1 MISETNGETQDA
13 QKQVARTP
21 TLSAETE
28 SISTSEFA
36 AAFGEDLSQTLDL
49 DTWDAGG
56 QLAAVFDRLDKEVA
70 EALDRE
76 DTIRKAVREVVF
88 PTITA
93 RSNAPGEAGV
103 FQATTQELKSTQAN
117 ILFNGGTEG
126 CDGTCAVHDTLPLT
140 IAQIGVCLVS
150 YLGEHGSWVQRLFR
164 RDLRV
169 RGLDPVE
176 EAVAVLERRAA
187 RAGFGQPSARD
198 KLTELGRRGIMTYA
212 ERAVLL
218 RKSKAPW
225 RMGHGNPAP
234 YEILTGSGSMDLLKA
249 GLDVV
254 EELVVTHRRFVFI
267 PSAPGER
274 MLLTIGNALRPLE
287 YAVVDDSKQ
296 RIERIIEQG
305 HLRGPHRKRAEDF
318 CRATSSEILIGVY
331 RTSSDVPCQIFYAHK
346 DFVHE
351 AALIAMADS
360 IIQSHRGF
368 PMLIDL
374 ADSVCRSTFG
384 IEAFNSTVQSAYAR
398 RGKALPFL
406 GERQTRA

>member
-1 MISETNGETQDA
+1 MSSEANGNSEKTEQA
-13 QKQVARTP
+13 APASEIV
-21 TLSAETE
+21 SANAAAV
-28 SISTSEFA
+28 SEAEFS
-36 AAFGEDLSQTLDL
+36 AAFGEKLSDTLNL

-56 QLAAVFDRLDKEVA
+56 QLAAVFER
-70 EALDRE
+70 LDRE
-76 DTIRKAVREVVF
+76 VADALEREDRIRKAVRDVVF
-88 PTITA
+88 PTITS
-93 RSNAPGEAGV
+93 RRNAPNDAGV
-103 FQATTQELKSTQAN
+103 FQATTAQLKSTQAQV
-117 ILFNGGTEG
+117 LFNGATEG
-126 CDGTCAVHDTLPLT
+126 CDGTAAVHDTLPLT

-187 RAGFGQPSARD
+187 RSGLGQPSTRD

-234 YEILTGSGSMDLLKA
+234 YELLTGSGSMDLLKA

-254 EELVVTHRRFVFI
+254 EELVLSHRRFVFI

-296 RIERIIEQG
+296 RMERIIEQG
-305 HLRGPHRKRAEDF
+305 HLRGAHRKRAENF
-318 CRATSSEILIGVY
+318 CAATASNILVGVY
-331 RTSSDVPCQIFYAHK
+331 RTSSDVPPQLFYAHK

-360 IIQSHRGF
+360 VIQSHRGF

-374 ADSVCRSTFG
+374 AHSVCQSTFG
-384 IEAFNSTVQSAYAR
+384 ANAFSSTVQSVYAR

-406 GERQTRA
+406 GERETRV

>member
-1 MISETNGETQDA
+1 MNSNTNGGVDSPETFSRA
-13 QKQVARTP
+13 KIVAGDGALVTD
-21 TLSAETE
+21 
-28 SISTSEFA
+28 SEFQE
-36 AAFGEDLSQTLDL
+36 AFGEKLSQTLDL

-56 QLAAVFDRLDKEVA
+56 QLAEVFDRLDREVA
-70 EALDRE
+70 DALERE
-76 DTIRKAVREVVF
+76 DRIRKAVREVVF
-88 PTITA
+88 PTITS
-93 RSNAPGEAGV
+93 RRNAPGEAGV
-103 FQATTQELKSTQAN
+103 YQANTAQLKSTQAQV
-117 ILFNGGTEG
+117 LFNGGTEG
-126 CDGTCAVHDTLPLT
+126 CDGTVAVHDTLPLT

-150 YLGEHGSWVQRLFR
+150 YMGEAGSWVQRLFR

-169 RGLDPVE
+169 RGLDPVL

-187 RAGFGQPSARD
+187 RSGLGQPSARD
-198 KLTELGRRGIMTYA
+198 RLTELGRRGIMTYA

-218 RKSKAPW
+218 QKSTAPW

-234 YEILTGSGSMDLLKA
+234 YELLTGSGSMDLLKA

-254 EELVVTHRRFVFI
+254 EELVLSHRRFVFI

-287 YAVVDDSKQ
+287 YAIVDDSRQ
-296 RIERIIEQG
+296 RMERIVNQG
-305 HLRGPHRKRAEDF
+305 HLRGAYRKRAENF
-318 CRATSSEILIGVY
+318 CAATVEEILVGVY
-331 RTSSDVPCQIFYAHK
+331 RMSHDVPPQIFYAHK

-374 ADSVCRSTFG
+374 AHSVCQSTFG
-384 IEAFNSTVQSAYAR
+384 ADSFNSTVQSAYAR

-406 GERQTRA
+406 GERDTRG

>member
-1 MISETNGETQDA
+1 MSSESNGDA
-13 QKQVARTP
+13 QERENRLDQPSMIA
-21 TLSAETE
+21 AETDLV
-28 SISTSEFA
+28 SASEFT
-36 AAFGEDLSQTLDL
+36 AAFGENLSQTLDL

-56 QLAAVFDRLDKEVA
+56 QLAAVFERLDREVA
-70 EALDRE
+70 EALERE
-76 DTIRKAVREVVF
+76 DRIRKAVRDVVF
-88 PTITA
+88 PTIIS
-93 RSNAPGEAGV
+93 RRNAPCEAGV
-103 FQATTQELKSTQAN
+103 FHATTDELKNTQAN

-126 CDGTCAVHDTLPLT
+126 CDGTAAVHDTLPLT

-169 RGLDPVE
+169 RGLDPVQ
-176 EAVAVLERRAA
+176 EAVAVLEHRAA
-187 RAGFGQPSARD
+187 RSGLGQPSARD

-234 YEILTGSGSMDLLKA
+234 YELLTGSGSMDLLKA

-254 EELVVTHRRFVFI
+254 EELVLSHRRFVFI

-274 MLLTIGNALRPLE
+274 VLLTIGNALRPLE
-287 YAVVDDSKQ
+287 YAIVDDSKQ
-296 RIERIIEQG
+296 RMERIIEQG
-305 HLRGPHRKRAEDF
+305 HLRGAHRKRAENF
-318 CRATSSEILIGVY
+318 CGATSTQMLVGVY
-331 RTSSDVPCQIFYAHK
+331 RTSGDVPPQIFYAHK

-351 AALIAMADS
+351 AALIAMSDS
-360 IIQSHRGF
+360 VIQSHRGF
-368 PMLIDL
+368 PMLVDL
-374 ADSVCRSTFG
+374 AHSVCQSTFG
-384 IEAFNSTVQSAYAR
+384 ADAFNSTVQSAYAR

-406 GERQTRA
+406 GERETRA